1 MKAELYVV
9 RLPLN
14 IGILED
20 LKELFSCVAA
30 LYLLGQD
37 CMAGGNLE
45 KAIEL
50 YEQALEGL
58 TSNTHTDPA
67 DLVTV
72 LLYLGQALQ
81 IQGQYE
87 KSLQVLERC
96 LCVARECLPEN
107 NLALANIK
115 RFMSLCCG
123 LLGDGQRAMQL
134 GEESFAIACQCLSSN
149 VNHPHMV
156 LFMQHLATCYGMC
169 GDPDKAIGIIK
180 PCVMIL
186 RQNLPS
192 TRKLLCSVLL
202 ALGSSYSDNGIFD
215 KAIEVYEECLQV
227 QRSFLPPLHPFIGF
241 TLGGLGVAY
250 AGKGNDDVKA
260 AEVLRECLLI
270 LDKSVHSTNFV
281 VAIALH
287 HLSEITL
294 NQEQYEQSLYYLGRL
309 YDSLA
314 MKSPESAAMADVC
327 FNMALCYLEL
337 SQWNLAE
344 EAFSQSLRIF
354 SRILPQ
360 GHDIILQIEELLHY
374 IQQEG
379 YFLCPIES

>member
-1 MKAELYVV
+1 
-9 RLPLN
+9 
-14 IGILED
+14 
-20 LKELFSCVAA
+20 
-30 LYLLGQD
+30 
-37 CMAGGNLE
+37 
-45 KAIEL
+45 
-50 YEQALEGL
+50 
-58 TSNTHTDPA
+58 
-67 DLVTV
+67 
-72 LLYLGQALQ
+72 
-81 IQGQYE
+81 
-87 KSLQVLERC
+87 
-96 LCVARECLPEN
+96 
-107 NLALANIK
+107 
-115 RFMSLCCG
+115 MSLCCG

-134 GEESFAIACQCLSSN
+134 GEEAFAIANQCLSSN
-149 VNHPHMV
+149 HPDMA
-156 LFMQHLATCYGMC
+156 LFMQNLAACYGMC

-192 TRKLLCSVLL
+192 TRRLLCIVL
-202 ALGSSYSDNGIFD
+202 ATLGGSYMDNSRFD
-215 KAIEVYEECLQV
+215 KAIEVFEECLQV
-227 QRSFLPPLHPFIGF
+227 QHSFLPPLHHFIGF
-241 TLGGLGVAY
+241 TLGALGVAY
-250 AGKGNDDVKA
+250 ARKGNDDVKA
-260 AEVLRECLLI
+260 AEVLRECLSI
-270 LDKSVHSTNFV
+270 LDKSFHSTHPIV
-281 VAIALH
+281 SLALN
-287 HLSEITL
+287 HLSVITL
-294 NQEQYEQSLYYLGRL
+294 KQGQYKESSYYLGRL